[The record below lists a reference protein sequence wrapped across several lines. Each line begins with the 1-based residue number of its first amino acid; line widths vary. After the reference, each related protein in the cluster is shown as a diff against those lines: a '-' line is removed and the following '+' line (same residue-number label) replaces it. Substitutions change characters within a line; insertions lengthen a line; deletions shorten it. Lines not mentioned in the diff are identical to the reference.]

1 MKRNIVLIILDT
13 VRKDYFEEY
22 AERITKKSGTSFSQC
37 RAASSWSVP
46 SHASIF
52 TGKLPH
58 QHDIHSESFEGSF
71 DFHEELHNQIF
82 LKEFKKYSKFGV
94 SSNIYINKKFGFDK
108 FFDEFRDHSIGD
120 HYSAV
125 PFPEASVD
133 LTSNHG
139 SPLEKYLKG
148 TKKAFSTENPFK
160 NLVNGMWLSFGEK
173 LENLPLPRVGDKGA
187 KANADSIR
195 QFTSNTS
202 EPYFVFANFMDA
214 HNPLQNSVAYDQ
226 SLHSVQN
233 SWSSNEYDKW
243 ELLIEGCDDDDYI
256 QNYRDLYGTSID
268 YLDQVIHDLS
278 NDILSESDN
287 ETTIIV
293 TADHG
298 HNLGYD
304 MENGYFHHTAS
315 LSEGVLHVPLEI
327 INPPSEWPAEV
338 TNKFSQIHLPQLIE
352 LIKNSEWDEE
362 VLEKE
367 PVVAERIGLLGE
379 NSEVNYQNSNEI
391 DEEFWNRMIRCGYDK
406 LTKYEWDSLDNSKK
420 YELDPEQACW
430 QSLCSKEPVIP
441 DRILSV
447 FDEEIKEYKSKWR
460 DQKQDLS
467 FDPDTAQN
475 LKDLGYL

>member
-1 MKRNIVLIILDT
+1 MTRNIALFILDT
-13 VRKDYFEEY
+13 VRKDYFDDY
-22 AERITKKSGTSFSQC
+22 AWRTKRKSGTSFSQC

-52 TGKLPH
+52 SGELPH
-58 QHDIHSESFEGSF
+58 QHNIHSESFDGSF
-71 DFHEELHNQIF
+71 DFHSKLRNQTF
-82 LKEFKKYSKFGV
+82 LDDLESYDTFGV
-94 SSNIYINKKFGFDK
+94 SSNIYINEDFGFGK
-108 FFDEFRDHSIGD
+108 LFNQFRDHSIGD

-125 PFPEASVD
+125 PFPEASID

-139 SPLEKYLKG
+139 NLLEKYLKG
-148 TKKAFSTENPFK
+148 TKKALSSRYPLK
-160 NLVNGMWLSFGEK
+160 NLLNGMWLSFGDK
-173 LENLPLPRVGDKGA
+173 LENIPLPRVGDKGA
-187 KANADSIR
+187 KANADSIL
-195 QFTSNTS
+195 QFISDTS

-214 HNPLQNSVAYDQ
+214 HNPLQNSVVYDQ

-256 QNYRDLYGTSID
+256 QNYRELYGTSID

-278 NDILSESDN
+278 NDILSQSDN

-327 INPPSEWPAEV
+327 INPPPEWPAEV
-338 TNKFSQIHLPQLIE
+338 TNKFSQVHIPQLVE
-352 LIKNSEWDEE
+352 LIKNGEWDEK
-362 VLEKE
+362 VLENE
-367 PVVAERIGLLGE
+367 SVVAERIGLLGE
-379 NSEVNYQNSNEI
+379 NSEIDYPNSNEI

-406 LTKYEWDSLDNSKK
+406 SIKYEWDSLDNSKK
-420 YELDPEQACW
+420 YELDIEQACW

-441 DRILSV
+441 DRILAL
-447 FDEEIKEYKSKWR
+447 FDEEINEYKSKWGN
-460 DQKQDLS
+460 QKQDLS
-467 FDPDTAQN
+467 FDPDTAQD